1 MTIYIILLTSFFI
14 LRIVFSINKKGK
26 PFQDKKFVIIMA
38 VLMGMILGL
47 RGRNVGEDTASYI
60 LIFEDVKK
68 ISFQDI
74 LQYGY
79 NVPNFNPKYHGTVEM
94 FFLLINKLISFISPN
109 PYFMFLTIGLVT
121 CLLFAKFI
129 IDNCDD
135 YSLPVFVLMCDFIF
149 MNAFN
154 TMRQIF
160 AMSIGIQAFYLIK
173 KRKNIQA
180 LLVILIA
187 SCRHSSAVIY
197 LSLFVIAFL
206 SNNKQKYKLFKYCLT
221 GCIIL
226 SLSLPILASI
236 VSAVS
241 PRYSFYLTNN
251 IWRASVGGIAI
262 LWAIEFW
269 LILLMYFKRFKI
281 KDSFEYSICIMIY
294 LTFDIIAIQFSGISR
309 IGWYFRVFLICFFP
323 IALKYFRNVNSYIIR
338 ASIYILLGSI
348 YLGYANNSARA
359 YSFFWN

>member
-149 MNAFN
+149 
-154 TMRQIF
+154 
-160 AMSIGIQAFYLIK
+160 
-173 KRKNIQA
+173 
-180 LLVILIA
+180 LVILIA
-187 SCRHSSAVIY
+187 SCIHSSAVIY

-281 KDSFEYSICIMIY
+281 KDSFEY
-294 LTFDIIAIQFSGISR
+294 R
-309 IGWYFRVFLICFFP
+309 YFRVFLICFFP